1 MKKKIR
7 FYKALLIEIIE
18 TLCTICL
25 YFEKDGEYFPQNTPQ
40 ANREERITSPK
51 SRKVCEKYSLVA
63 KKGRNLGKNLKQLCE
78 IHSLVK
84 IYHDTLP
91 EKCGFRSLEDI
102 TSCGR
107 RSLVSGDIEVL
118 FAFSVHL

>member
-1 MKKKIR
+1 M
-7 FYKALLIEIIE
+7 
-18 TLCTICL
+18 
-25 YFEKDGEYFPQNTPQ
+25 YFEKDGEYFPQNTAQ

-63 KKGRNLGKNLKQLCE
+63 KKGGNLGKNLKQLCE

-107 RSLVSGDIEVL
+107 RSLVVIRFVRK
-118 FAFSVHL
+118 AFTCQWRYRGTICVFCSLVK